1 MENISDFFSS
11 LLDSQKLI
19 HYGGLT
25 LLLIIIFIETGF
37 VFGFFFPGDTL
48 LFTAGLLCGTND
60 LDINIFLLL
69 FSVTGV
75 AILGNLTGYISG
87 KYFGKKLF
95 AKEDSFFFK
104 KRHLETTKFY
114 YEKYG
119 GASIIAGRF
128 LPVVRTFVPILAGT
142 IDMNFFK
149 FKLYNI
155 IGAFLWV
162 WTLIPIGYFL
172 GNKFPQLIHQ
182 LEYFI
187 IGIFLVTTFFL
198 IKGYLKIKKQ
208 KS

>member
-155 IGAFLWV
+155 TGAFLWV

>member
-1 MENISDFFSS
+1 MDSISDFFSL

-25 LLLIIIFIETGF
+25 LLLVIIFIETGF
-37 VFGFFFPGDTL
+37 IFGFFLPGDAL

-60 LDINIFLLL
+60 LEINIFLLL
-69 FSVTGV
+69 FSVTGA
-75 AILGNLTGYISG
+75 AILGNLAGYISG

-95 AKEDSFFFK
+95 AKENSFFFK
-104 KRHLETTKFY
+104 KRHLETTKSY
-114 YEKYG
+114 YTKYG
-119 GASIIAGRF
+119 GVSLIAGRF

-155 IGAFLWV
+155 TGAFLWV

-172 GNKFPQLIHQ
+172 GSRFPHLIHQ

-198 IKGYLKIKKQ
+198 VRGYIKLKTKKP
-208 KS
+208 

>member
-1 MENISDFFSS
+1 METISDFFT
-11 LLDSQKLI
+11 LLFDSKKLI
-19 HYGGLT
+19 HYGGFS
-25 LLLIIIFIETGF
+25 LLLVIIFIETGL

-60 LDINIFLLL
+60 LEINIFLLL
-69 FSVTGV
+69 FSVTGA
-75 AILGNLTGYISG
+75 AILGNLIGYISG

-104 KRHLETTKFY
+104 KRHLETTKSY
-114 YEKYG
+114 YDKYG
-119 GASIIAGRF
+119 GVAIIVGRF

-155 IGAFLWV
+155 TGAFLWV

-172 GNKFPQLIHQ
+172 GIRFPQLIHQ

-187 IGIFLVTTFFL
+187 IGIFLVTTLFL
-198 IKGYLKIKKQ
+198 IKGYLKFKTKKP
-208 KS
+208 

>member
-155 IGAFLWV
+155 TGAFLWV

-198 IKGYLKIKKQ
+198 IKGYLKIKKH

>member
-155 IGAFLWV
+155 TGAFLWV

-172 GNKFPQLIHQ
+172 GNKFPQLINQ

>member
-1 MENISDFFSS
+1 MESISDFFSL

-37 VFGFFFPGDTL
+37 IFGFFFPGDTL
-48 LFTAGLLCGTND
+48 LFTAGLLCGTNV
-60 LDINIFLLL
+60 LDINIFFLL
-69 FSVTGV
+69 FSVTGA
-75 AILGNLTGYISG
+75 AIFGNLIGYISG

-104 KRHLETTKFY
+104 KRHLETTKLY

-119 GASIIAGRF
+119 GLSIIVGRF

-142 IDMNFFK
+142 IDMNFYK
-149 FKLYNI
+149 FKLFNI
-155 IGAFLWV
+155 TGAFLWV

-172 GNKFPQLIHQ
+172 GNSFPQLIHQ
-182 LEYFI
+182 LEYFV
-187 IGIFLVTTFFL
+187 IGIFIVTTFFL
-198 IKGYLKIKKQ
+198 VMGYLKIKKQ
-208 KS
+208 KP

>member
-69 FSVTGV
+69 FSVTGI

-155 IGAFLWV
+155 TGAFLWV

>member
-60 LDINIFLLL
+60 LDINIFFLL
-69 FSVTGV
+69 FSVTGA

-155 IGAFLWV
+155 TGAFLWV

-198 IKGYLKIKKQ
+198 IKGYLKIKKH